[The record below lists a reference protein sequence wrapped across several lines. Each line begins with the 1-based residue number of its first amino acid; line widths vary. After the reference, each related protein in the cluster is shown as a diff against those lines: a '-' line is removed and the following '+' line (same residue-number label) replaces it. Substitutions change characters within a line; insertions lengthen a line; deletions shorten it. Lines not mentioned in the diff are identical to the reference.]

1 MKNFYRSA
9 LCIFIVFSLDDEG
22 PFLNLNKWINDVKNL
37 NENDS
42 PIVILIG
49 NKKDNL
55 SERKV
60 SMEDIDN
67 YCKKHVKNMIYIL
80 IKNSA
85 SLSSTN

>member
-1 MKNFYRSA
+1 MKNFYHSA
-9 LCIFIVFSLDDEG
+9 PCIFIVFSLDDEG
-22 PFLNLNKWINDVKNL
+22 PFLNFNKWINDVKNI

-60 SMEDIDN
+60 RMEDIDDF
-67 YCKKHVKNMIYIL
+67 CKKHDIDTYQK
-80 IKNSA
+80 
-85 SLSSTN
+85 